1 MPRDDVVLVDVEER
15 IAVVT
20 MNRPEARNA
29 LNRELGNR
37 LPRVMM
43 DVETRDDVDIVILT
57 GTDPAF
63 CAGVDFK
70 ELGTGE
76 ITHPEL
82 DDLRDDQGRFPWR
95 GPFPPRTKPIIG
107 AVNGPA
113 VTGGFEL
120 ALGCDLLIASERARF
135 ADTHALVGIM
145 PGWGLT
151 IGLVQSVGAR
161 RARELSLTG
170 NYLDAQTALTW
181 GLVNHVVPHR
191 ELLDYCK
198 ELARA
203 MIGIDQ
209 RALRRMLKTYEE
221 IGLLAGAEAWELE
234 GQVSRDWMAG
244 FDAVD
249 FAGRSGGIMDRGR
262 SQMGEK

>member
-1 MPRDDVVLVDVEER
+1 MPRDDVVLVDVEDR

-120 ALGCDLLIASERARF
+120 ALGCDLRVA
-135 ADTHALVGIM
+135 G
-145 PGWGLT
+145 
-151 IGLVQSVGAR
+151 VGAR
-161 RARELSLTG
+161 FGLPEVGL
-170 NYLDAQTALTW
+170 NALPSV
-181 GLVNHVVPHR
+181 GG
-191 ELLDYCK
+191 YQ
-198 ELARA
+198 LARY
-203 MIGIDQ
+203 IGVG
-209 RALRRMLKTYEE
+209 R
-221 IGLLAGAEAWELE
+221 AEARRCVVRRAH
-234 GQVSRDWMAG
+234 GGG
-244 FDAVD
+244 FRPGFPRVV
-249 FAGRSGGIMDRGR
+249 
-262 SQMGEK
+262 